1 MGGSSD
7 GVVLDLCER
16 ARESYPAV
24 HETGGT
30 YMDVPLNAS
39 QV

>member
-1 MGGSSD
+1 MADFDSVSTPLHRLRETGGT
-7 GVVLDLCER
+7 L
-16 ARESYPAV
+16 
-24 HETGGT
+24 ETGGT